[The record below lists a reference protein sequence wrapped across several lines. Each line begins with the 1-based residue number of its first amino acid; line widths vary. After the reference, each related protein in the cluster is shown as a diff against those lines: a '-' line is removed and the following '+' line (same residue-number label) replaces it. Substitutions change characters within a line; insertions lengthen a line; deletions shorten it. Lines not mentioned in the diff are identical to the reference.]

1 MPREIATSCSERM
14 MRRRLPSSCELA
26 TNAIKYGALSNGEGR
41 VAVTFEVKIDGHLD
55 QQPLLILRWE
65 ENGGPATA
73 PPADRG
79 FGLTLL
85 ERLTRR
91 NEQAEPVF
99 EWRAAGL
106 YCCFS
111 LRIMPVG
118 PLAAQASVSG
128 ASPLR

>member
-1 MPREIATSCSERM
+1 VLERIDAAGDRDFLLGAHDAQTLALVM
-14 MRRRLPSSCELA
+14 HELA
-26 TNAIKYGALSNGEGR
+26 TNAIKYGALSNGPGR
-41 VAVTFEVKIDGHLD
+41 VAVTFEVKIDGRPGE
-55 QQPLLILRWE
+55 QPLLILRWE

-73 PPADRG
+73 LPADRG

-111 LRIMPVG
+111 LRIVPVG
-118 PLAAQASVSG
+118 
-128 ASPLR
+128 R

>member
-1 MPREIATSCSERM
+1 M
-14 MRRRLPSSCELA
+14 
-26 TNAIKYGALSNGEGR
+26 
-41 VAVTFEVKIDGHLD
+41 KIDGRPD
-55 QQPLLILRWE
+55 EQPLLILRWE

-73 PPADRG
+73 LPADRG

-111 LRIMPVG
+111 LRMSRSAASGSSFGVRRLALEIGADLPEQRTELLARALAKAAFGDVVG
-118 PLAAQASVSG
+118 EGGPPAVSLIRRLTPG
-128 ASPLR
+128 Q

>member
-1 MPREIATSCSERM
+1 M
-14 MRRRLPSSCELA
+14 MRRRLPSSCTSSA
-26 TNAIKYGALSNGEGR
+26 TNAIKYGALSNGAGR
-41 VAVTFEVKIDGHLD
+41 VAAYLRGGVDGRPD
-55 QQPLLILRWE
+55 EQPLLILRWE

-73 PPADRG
+73 LPADRG
-79 FGLTLL
+79 FGLGHTLL
-85 ERLTRR
+85 ERLARR

-111 LRIMPVG
+111 LRVDPSR
-118 PLAAQASVSG
+118 PLAARASASG

>member
-1 MPREIATSCSERM
+1 MA
-14 MRRRLPSSCELA
+14 PSPTA
-26 TNAIKYGALSNGEGR
+26 QGR
-41 VAVTFEVKIDGHLD
+41 VAVTFEVKIDGRPD
-55 QQPLLILRWE
+55 EQPLLILRWE

-73 PPADRG
+73 LPADRG

-111 LRIMPVG
+111 LRIVPVG
-118 PLAAQASVSG
+118 
-128 ASPLR
+128 R